1 MKKQLKITLSLI
13 LLLAIQIVQGQ
24 KIKEEIPAYQR
35 SSLHNILVVGDAFDN
50 SDIVANA
57 YQTWPFPDKYN
68 DHRIDLNSVTLS
80 DYKLTD
86 EEIEKL
92 GIKKSGAGKLVSG
105 AASDATAGIIADN
118 SQVKYELDK
127 FISSKKLPY
136 ELVNKWFVLDDF
148 GQEGYNPLTLIGE
161 RGSYSASEEDKTI
174 AETTIRGVTDLKNSG
189 KFLIKN
195 TFVVFTKLNFVSNE
209 AVALAIKG
217 ASDAVANDLTGL
229 PRDLALKAS
238 EKIYNKTREGYSVWT
253 TAWLYRLDWNDE
265 SFMSLGQLMSK
276 KKSGENIDF
285 SSLDVNFEFIGDE
298 KATSLVTFSLKEKRT
313 EQQIIELSTVR
324 NLDKVYSKLQKKYD
338 VFKPKSPIIIK
349 DGKIY
354 AQIGMKEGL
363 EGGESFDVLEEIAD
377 PETYEMIGY
386 KKIATIKVDK
396 KQIWDNRFGAQ
407 DENSQDFNM
416 TLFKGKAKKLSS
428 GMLIMQKK

>member
-1 MKKQLKITLSLI
+1 MKNKLKIILPLI
-13 LLLAIQIVQGQ
+13 LLLSIQIVSAQ
-24 KIKEEIPAYQR
+24 KVKEEIPAYQR
-35 SSLHNILVVGDAFDN
+35 SSLHNILVVGDSFDN
-50 SDIVANA
+50 SDVVANA
-57 YQTWPFPDKYN
+57 YQSWPFPDKYN
-68 DHRIDLNSVTLS
+68 DHRIDLNSVNLS

-92 GIKKSGAGKLVSG
+92 GIKKSGAGKLLSG

-118 SQVKYELDK
+118 SQVKFELDK

-136 ELVNKWFVLDDF
+136 ELVNKWFALGDSDK
-148 GQEGYNPLTLIGE
+148 EDYSPMKLIGE
-161 RGSYSASEEDKTI
+161 RGAYSASEQDK
-174 AETTIRGVTDLKNSG
+174 AVAGTTIRGLTGLKNTG

-209 AVALAIKG
+209 AVALAIKAVSDG
-217 ASDAVANDLTGL
+217 AANDLTGL
-229 PRDLALKAS
+229 PRELALKAS
-238 EKIYNKTREGYSVWT
+238 EKIYTKTREGYSVWT
-253 TAWLYRLDWNDE
+253 TAWLYRLDWTPATFKALSN
-265 SFMSLGQLMSK
+265 LIG
-276 KKSGENIDF
+276 KKSAGDVVDF
-285 SSLDVNFEFIGDE
+285 STLAVDFEFIGDE

-313 EQQIIELSTVR
+313 EQQIIELSTIR

-338 VFKPKSPIIIK
+338 VFKPKSPIIIE

-386 KKIATIKVDK
+386 KKVATIKVDK
-396 KQIWDNRFGAQ
+396 IQIWDNRFGV
-407 DENSQDFNM
+407 DEENAQDFNK

>member
-24 KIKEEIPAYQR
+24 KLKEEIPAYQR
-35 SSLHNILVVGDAFDN
+35 SSLHNILVVGDSFDN
-50 SDIVANA
+50 SDVVANA
-57 YQTWPFPDKYN
+57 YQSWPFPDKYN
-68 DHRIDLNSVTLS
+68 DHRIDLNSLNLS
-80 DYKLTD
+80 DHKLTD

-92 GIKKSGAGKLVSG
+92 GIKKSGAGKLLGGV
-105 AASDATAGIIADN
+105 ASDATAGIIADN
-118 SQVKYELDK
+118 SQVKFELDK
-127 FISSKKLPY
+127 FISSKKLHY
-136 ELVNKWFVLDDF
+136 EIVNKWFALDNF
-148 GQEGYNPLTLIGE
+148 GQEGYSPLTLIGE
-161 RGSYSASEEDKTI
+161 RGAYSASEQDKAI
-174 AETTIRGVTDLKNSG
+174 AATTVRGLSDLKNTG

-209 AVALAIKG
+209 VVALAIKA

-229 PRDLALKAS
+229 PRELALKAS
-238 EKIYNKTREGYSVWT
+238 EKIYTKTREGYSVWT
-253 TAWLYRLDWNDE
+253 TAWLYRFDWTDE
-265 SFMSLGQLMSK
+265 SWLALSNLMGK
-276 KKSGENIDF
+276 KYNGELVDF
-285 SSLDVNFEFIGDE
+285 SALNVDFEFIGSE

-313 EQQIIELSTVR
+313 EQQIIELSTIR

-338 VFKPKSPIIIK
+338 VFKPKSPIVIE

-377 PETYEMIGY
+377 PDTYEMIGY

-396 KQIWDNRFGAQ
+396 KQVWDNRFGASE
-407 DENSQDFNM
+407 ENPQDFNK
-416 TLFKGKAKKLSS
+416 TLFKGKVKKLSS